1 MNSKKINLKSEYGK
15 TNIQE
20 VLDML
25 DNELIGLESV
35 KQKIKEISS
44 LLLIDTV
51 RKRNNQSSLN
61 LSLHMSFSGSPGTG
75 KTTVASKMA
84 LILANLDYI
93 KKGHLISVSREDL
106 VGQYIGHTAP
116 KTREVLKKA
125 MGGILFI
132 DEAYYL
138 YKPENERD
146 YGKEAIEILLQIME
160 NHREDLVI
168 IFAGYKTKLE
178 KFYKSNPGLSSRV
191 TNHVDFPDYST
202 EDLIVIGKFMLR
214 EYQYCMAKETEELLF
229 NYIEAKKN
237 NVSFANA
244 RTIKNVLNKSKI
256 CQATRIF
263 ESSNFEVNK
272 KNLMTIKEI
281 DLLYSVLEEEKEIL

>member
-1 MNSKKINLKSEYGK
+1 MNSKKISLKTEYIK
-15 TNIQE
+15 TNIHQ
-20 VLDML
+20 VLSAL
-25 DNELIGLESV
+25 DAEMVGLESV
-35 KQKIKEISS
+35 KKKIKEISS
-44 LLLIDTV
+44 LLFLDTV
-51 RKRNNQSSLN
+51 RKRNNEPSLN

-116 KTREVLKKA
+116 KTRDVLKKA

-146 YGKEAIEILLQIME
+146 YGKEAIEVLLQLME
-160 NHREDLVI
+160 NHREDLVL

-202 EDLIVIGKFMLR
+202 NDLLKIGKFILG
-214 EYQYCMAKETEELLF
+214 EQQYCMSQEAEELLIS
-229 NYIEAKKN
+229 YIENKKDDI
-237 NVSFANA
+237 SFANA
-244 RTIKNVLNKSKI
+244 RTIKNLLNRSKI
-256 CQATRIF
+256 LHASRLI
-263 ESSNFEVNK
+263 EVPNSKLK
-272 KNLMTIKEI
+272 KQNLMTIKEI
-281 DLLYSVLEEEKEIL
+281 DLINSLMEELILV

>member
-1 MNSKKINLKSEYGK
+1 L
-15 TNIQE
+15 
-20 VLDML
+20 
-25 DNELIGLESV
+25 
-35 KQKIKEISS
+35 
-44 LLLIDTV
+44 DTV
-51 RKRNNQSSLN
+51 RKRNNEPSLN
-61 LSLHMSFSGSPGTG
+61 LSLHMCFSGSPGTG

-116 KTREVLKKA
+116 KTRDVLKKA

-146 YGKEAIEILLQIME
+146 YGKEAIEVLLQLME
-160 NHREDLVI
+160 NHREDLVL

-202 EDLIVIGKFMLR
+202 NDLLKIGKFILG
-214 EYQYCMAKETEELLF
+214 EQQYCMSQEAEELLIS
-229 NYIEAKKN
+229 YIENKKDDI
-237 NVSFANA
+237 SFANA
-244 RTIKNVLNKSKI
+244 RTIKNLLNRSKI
-256 CQATRIF
+256 LHASRLI
-263 ESSNFEVNK
+263 EVSNSKLK
-272 KNLMTIKEI
+272 KQNLMTIKEI
-281 DLLYSVLEEEKEIL
+281 DLITSLMEEEILG